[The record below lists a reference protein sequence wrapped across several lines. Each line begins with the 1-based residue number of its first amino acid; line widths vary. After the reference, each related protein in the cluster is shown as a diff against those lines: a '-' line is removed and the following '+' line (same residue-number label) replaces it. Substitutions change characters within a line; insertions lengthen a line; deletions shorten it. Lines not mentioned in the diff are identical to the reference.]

1 MSLYKD
7 VIIEKMFSILTE
19 TNGISKPEALIRIF
33 NLCCLVVCTFSAL
46 RDPFLPQEQRI
57 EVLMFCY

>member
-1 MSLYKD
+1 
-7 VIIEKMFSILTE
+7 MFSILTE
-19 TNGISKPEALIRIF
+19 RNGISKPEALIHIF
-33 NLCCLVVCTFSAL
+33 NLCSLVVCTFSAL